1 MMKKT
6 KSEMNIYFPSGK
18 KLDAKTAIPMMNIA
32 NPVMRFIKG
41 ILSSS
46 ICSACFIL

>member
-1 MMKKT
+1 MIKNV
-6 KSEMNIYFPSGK
+6 KSAMNMYFPNGK
-18 KLDAKTAIPMMNIA
+18 KLDVKIAIPMMNIA

-46 ICSACFIL
+46 MHSECFIL

>member
-32 NPVMRFIKG
+32 NPVVRFMQG

-46 ICSACFIL
+46 MYFECFIL

>member
-6 KSEMNIYFPSGK
+6 KTEMNIYFPSGK

-32 NPVMRFIKG
+32 NPVMRFMQG

-46 ICSACFIL
+46 MYFECFIL

>member
-32 NPVMRFIKG
+32 NPVMRFMQG

-46 ICSACFIL
+46 MYFECFIL

>member
-1 MMKKT
+1 MIKNA
-6 KSEMNIYFPSGK
+6 KSAMNMYFPSGK

-32 NPVMRFIKG
+32 NPVMRFMQG

-46 ICSACFIL
+46 MYFECFIL